1 MKDILDEFNDD
12 FIRKPSHRLQLL
24 NFLNILTS
32 HPSFVWEAAPILAA
46 HPVMETLLHSLQL
59 DDSSLAC
66 ILTLVA
72 TVKIIPMFAR
82 SATESLK
89 TLLPHFLAV
98 LARILC
104 FDADHAIESQ
114 DDTSLTSGDEGVDD
128 GHSQELLIRSGI
140 GRLQPR
146 TDLKWRKL
154 EQSPAN
160 TTLLPSPNQLFGI
173 LYYLYPS
180 NVIGFLRSPA
190 NYLETRDIPSPY
202 EQDWTN
208 AFDEM
213 RIKSKAEV
221 SA

>member
-1 MKDILDEFNDD
+1 LKDILDEFNDD

-32 HPSFVWEAAPILAA
+32 HPSFASEAAPILAV

-59 DDSSLAC
+59 DDSSLGC
-66 ILTLVA
+66 ILALAV

-82 SATESLK
+82 SATEPLK
-89 TLLPHFLAV
+89 TLLPHLLAV

-114 DDTSLTSGDEGVDD
+114 DDTSATSGDEGTDD
-128 GHSQELLIRSGI
+128 VHSQQPLIRLGI
-140 GRLQPR
+140 GVLQPR

-160 TTLLPSPNQLFGI
+160 STLLPSPNQLFGI

-180 NVIGFLRSPA
+180 NVISFLRSPA
-190 NYLETRDIPSPY
+190 GYLETREVPSPY
-202 EQDWTN
+202 EQDWIN